1 MKKTPFENLE
11 LYYSSYLN
19 CPNSIQSV
27 KSVVE
32 KEGYGLYLPY
42 SFSFNPLL
50 HFVIKYA
57 VLLTF

>member
-1 MKKTPFENLE
+1 MCRDAFFYKYRIFTYN
-11 LYYSSYLN
+11 YR
-19 CPNSIQSV
+19 
-27 KSVVE
+27 VE